1 MNVLCEK
8 ADAGFINQAN
18 PKLKMTASQAF
29 QGDIVV
35 AAPTHE
41 EMENLAQPGVV
52 IREQII
58 DNPARGNCG
67 FYAFAIDLIDKIQE
81 ESYSDKR
88 AIFEEWVA
96 LDSSMRDQYAAICA
110 YDFDNPNVALLDQ
123 LQSSLRL
130 ITHHGQLAELRKA
143 CANPANDYQELV
155 GNATYIKFAEFY
167 HNRAVDRRFN
177 EFAASPEI
185 REALR
190 GLQLEV
196 IPNFEHLTLVPLF
209 LSLIYGKDVN
219 PKSITPETDPSNQS
233 PVIAAMGNITQD
245 YFWGAHQDLNFLASL
260 FKVNFHCLQ
269 NGRATYSPADLPDRH
284 IARVNHEVIHWTTSL
299 TRAKVRPG
307 ISFNEAGETL
317 IKDPLKE
324 PLIDHKPVV
333 TPAKKKRKTK
343 ERTKDELSPHALKS
357 FPPLISSI
365 DEPLTATSKEQAV
378 APKLPSHTSI
388 EPRKKSV
395 RFHFSPSQ
403 LEDQRRHNLELL
415 DYELEDTSK
424 KAGIREEDIKQLE
437 FLRGAVS
444 RATIAYV
451 EYSESIWFSLFHR
464 HGNTGR
470 VRARTFHE
478 RFLDIEN
485 STDAKKSLIR
495 FLANDNNGNT
505 HPHSFRTM
513 LLQELQK
520 SPRTLQYTSE
530 HFDDMLEEL
539 ALVLS
544 VNMNTVR
551 PQS

>member
-177 EFAASPEI
+177 E
-185 REALR
+185 R
-190 GLQLEV
+190 G
-196 IPNFEHLTLVPLF
+196 
-209 LSLIYGKDVN
+209 S
-219 PKSITPETDPSNQS
+219 
-233 PVIAAMGNITQD
+233 
-245 YFWGAHQDLNFLASL
+245 
-260 FKVNFHCLQ
+260 
-269 NGRATYSPADLPDRH
+269 
-284 IARVNHEVIHWTTSL
+284 
-299 TRAKVRPG
+299 
-307 ISFNEAGETL
+307 
-317 IKDPLKE
+317 
-324 PLIDHKPVV
+324 
-333 TPAKKKRKTK
+333 
-343 ERTKDELSPHALKS
+343 
-357 FPPLISSI
+357 
-365 DEPLTATSKEQAV
+365 
-378 APKLPSHTSI
+378 
-388 EPRKKSV
+388 
-395 RFHFSPSQ
+395 
-403 LEDQRRHNLELL
+403 
-415 DYELEDTSK
+415 
-424 KAGIREEDIKQLE
+424 
-437 FLRGAVS
+437 
-444 RATIAYV
+444 
-451 EYSESIWFSLFHR
+451 
-464 HGNTGR
+464 
-470 VRARTFHE
+470 
-478 RFLDIEN
+478 
-485 STDAKKSLIR
+485 
-495 FLANDNNGNT
+495 
-505 HPHSFRTM
+505 
-513 LLQELQK
+513 
-520 SPRTLQYTSE
+520 
-530 HFDDMLEEL
+530 
-539 ALVLS
+539 
-544 VNMNTVR
+544 
-551 PQS
+551 